1 MQIQIVV
8 AMLRKLARDTDC
20 AVHLIH
26 HVRKGNGEDATV
38 DSIRGANA
46 LIGAARA
53 ARVINR
59 VSIDDAMRLGIEEE
73 QASGLF
79 RIDDAKAN
87 LAAPADKALH
97 MRTIGVEIA
106 NGEWI
111 GTVIP
116 VTLPDLFDG
125 ITVKQTRQVQQA
137 IIDASQDEPLR
148 DSPQAKQWAGHTIG
162 EILDIDTTEKLGKAR
177 VNGMIKQWL
186 KTDVLRAEKVKN
198 GRLGREIGVIVVGK
212 MITREEAGL

>member
-1 MQIQIVV
+1 
-8 AMLRKLARDTDC
+8 
-20 AVHLIH
+20 
-26 HVRKGNGEDATV
+26 
-38 DSIRGANA
+38 
-46 LIGAARA
+46 
-53 ARVINR
+53 
-59 VSIDDAMRLGIEEE
+59 MRLGIEEE
-73 QASGLF
+73 EASGLF

-87 LAAPADKALH
+87 LAAPADKALY

-137 IIDASQDEPLR
+137 VEQESQDEPLR
-148 DSPQAKQWAGHTIG
+148 SNVQAKRWVGHTIG
-162 EILDIDTTEKLGKAR
+162 EILDIDTNDKHGKAR
-177 VNGMIKQWL
+177 VSGMIKQWL
-186 KTDVLRAEKVKN
+186 KTDVLRIETTKD
-198 GRLGREIGVIVVGK
+198 GRQGRETTIVVVGK

>member
-1 MQIQIVV
+1 MTGGQTGGPPI
-8 AMLRKLARDTDC
+8 C
-20 AVHLIH
+20 
-26 HVRKGNGEDATV
+26 
-38 DSIRGANA
+38 IRGANA

-53 ARVINR
+53 ASVINR
-59 VSIDDAMRLGIEEE
+59 ISIDDAMRLGIEEE

-87 LAAPADKALH
+87 LAAPADKALY

-116 VTLPDLFDG
+116 ITLPDLFDG

-137 IIDASQDEPLR
+137 VQAASEDEPLR
-148 DSPQAKQWAGHTIG
+148 DNVQATRWVGHTIG
-162 EILDIDTTEKLGKAR
+162 
-177 VNGMIKQWL
+177 
-186 KTDVLRAEKVKN
+186 
-198 GRLGREIGVIVVGK
+198 
-212 MITREEAGL
+212 